1 MSNSLLDF
9 VMALVRDPD
18 VAAQYAA
25 DPAQAIAA
33 AGLVGVSSADVDQ
46 LIPVVSESV
55 AAVGSAAS
63 SGPVADANVWASGAA
78 TAAFDAFGIDDS
90 VPVSVADLHDLDIP
104 AIVDTAPEVV
114 TQVGGIDDVFA
125 PQDQL
130 VSPVI
135 DEVPIVDPVF
145 EADVPVWAAPDAP
158 VDPAHPDLDLFD

>member
-46 LIPVVSESV
+46 LIPVVSES
-55 AAVGSAAS
+55 ATSA
-63 SGPVADANVWASGAA
+63 GPVADANVWASGAA

-104 AIVDTAPEVV
+104 TIVDTGPEVV

-135 DEVPIVDPVF
+135 DEVPVVDPVF
-145 EADVPVWAAPDAP
+145 EADVPIWTAPDAP